1 LSKIN
6 FFTALFLLC
15 SVFIFA
21 GCSGA
26 TRHFA
31 PVANGWTSPQA
42 SQAYRVQRSDTL
54 YSIAFRYELDADK
67 LAKANNISPPYHL
80 VVGQTLNLLPEANDS
95 MHVISVAPVSTPV
108 VVGAA
113 PAVTPITSQPVAE
126 PEKVKSENIDTANNL
141 NGSGPVGE
149 WNWPANGKIIQ
160 GYSNVYAGNKGVD
173 ISGKLGD
180 PVKATAAGRVVYCGT
195 GLRGY
200 GRLIIIKH
208 NAKYLS
214 AYAHNSETLVKEGD
228 KVSASQVIAKMG
240 SSDAPRVM
248 LHFEIRKSGSPV
260 DPLKLLPPRK
270 G

>member
-1 LSKIN
+1 MPKRILFISAI
-6 FFTALFLLC
+6 FAFLLSSC
-15 SVFIFA
+15 T
-21 GCSGA
+21 GA
-26 TRHFA
+26 SPHFA
-31 PVANGWTSPQA
+31 PVANGWKTRYA
-42 SQAYRVQRSDTL
+42 SQSYRVQPSDTL

-67 LAKANNISPPYHL
+67 LAKANNLSPPYHIL
-80 VVGQTLNLLPEANDS
+80 VGQNLTLLPEANDATTQP
-95 MHVISVAPVSTPV
+95 VAAISAPV

-113 PAVTPITSQPVAE
+113 PIATPITSQA
-126 PEKVKSENIDTANNL
+126 VKADNSPDNSTNSNNNLSSNL
-141 NGSGPVGE
+141 NGTGPVGQ
-149 WNWPANGKIIQ
+149 WTWPASGKIIQ
-160 GYSNVYAGNKGVD
+160 GYSNVYAGNKGID

-214 AYAHNSETLVKEGD
+214 AYAHNSKTLVKEGD
-228 KVSASQVIAKMG
+228 KVSAGQVIANMG
-240 SSDAPRVM
+240 SSDASRVM